1 MYAQVLVFL
10 PIRSKTSPFFD
21 YDIPPAMERQIQPGV
36 LVVVPLRQRVLPGI
50 VMALVETPA
59 VPDTRPIQSV
69 LDPDPA
75 LPPRLLNLARWMA
88 RETLTP
94 MHKCVLTM
102 LPPGLRPQAYLRL
115 SPQVLAM
122 PQDLTDE
129 FIKGSGVL
137 KSEVTLAAKALMHLL
152 LERGPLKSSQIARA
166 LKDIDWHQARHYLQK
181 RGYIKTERRL
191 RLPHPHPKTVRM
203 VRLAAPRAMWEEGF
217 KGLRYQDRDHY
228 RKILSFL
235 EAEGQPVEVNVV
247 YAETGAALYQ
257 LKTLVRRDLASFSRQ
272 EVIRDPLADRI
283 YTPETPPPLT
293 PDQEAAWAVIQD
305 ELAGGIGQRPC
316 PTGEGIGQRPRPTV
330 SGPTTAVSCG
340 GAVTTN
346 GRHSARAPTPIL
358 LMGVTGSGKT
368 ELYLRATEEVLAQG
382 RCALILV
389 PEISLT
395 PQTVQRF
402 AVRFPGQVGLWHS
415 GMSEGERYDTWRRA
429 RQDDIKIVVG
439 ARSAL
444 FTPFPKLGLIVLDE
458 EEDTSYKQKRRPYY
472 HAREVA
478 EELARRTG
486 ALLIM
491 GSATPTL
498 EATLRAQEGRYRML
512 QLSRR
517 VLGHRRRIADWQVH
531 LHLSGSRYRPLEE
544 DKQSV
549 GQRGARP
556 CPTDRNKKRPLEA
569 WTIGLPP
576 VQVVDMRAE
585 LKAGNRSIF
594 SHALQDAVDRALHRK
609 EQVILFLNRR
619 GTATY
624 VFCRDCGW
632 VAQCPRCD
640 IPLTYHGGLGIL
652 LCHRC
657 GYRGASVNVKRDLA
671 QQERAVQRAR
681 CPQCGSGRVRAFG
694 LGTSGLETRIYERWP
709 EAYVLRWARD
719 TARTHAAHQAILG
732 RFARG
737 EADILVGTQMIAR
750 GLDLPA
756 VTVVGIISADTGLNL
771 PDFRAAE
778 RTFQLLTQVAGRAG
792 RGLMGGRVILQTYH
806 PEHYAIQHAA
816 IHDYAGFAK
825 QELAFR
831 HEAGYP
837 PFIRLARFVYRHP
850 SASHAQEAA
859 EALATTLK
867 RALEAAG
874 LPMSDLIGPSP
885 AFFTRVR
892 GRYRW
897 QIILRSVDPTTFL
910 REISIPAGW
919 IVDIDPVDVL

>member
-21 YDIPPAMERQIQPGV
+21 YAIPPDLARQIQPGV
-36 LVVVPLRQRVLPGI
+36 LVVVPLRKRVLPGI
-50 VMALVETPA
+50 VMALVEIPA

-102 LPPGLRPQAYLRL
+102 LPPGLRPQAYLHL
-115 SPQVLAM
+115 SPQVIAM

-129 FIKGSGVL
+129 FIKDSGVL
-137 KSEVTLAAKALMHLL
+137 KAEVDLEADAALAAKALMHLL

-166 LKDIDWHQARHYLQK
+166 LKDIDWHRARHYLQK

-203 VRLAAPRAMWEEGF
+203 VRLAAPHTEWEEGF
-217 KGLRYQDRDHY
+217 KGLRYKDRDHY
-228 RKILSFL
+228 REILGFL
-235 EAEGQPVEVNVV
+235 EDEEQPVEVNVV
-247 YAETGAALYQ
+247 YAETGAELYQ
-257 LKTLVRRDLASFSRQ
+257 LKTLVRRGLASFSRQ
-272 EVIRDPLADRI
+272 EVIRDPLAERI
-283 YTPETPPPLT
+283 YTPEVPPPLT
-293 PDQEAAWAVIQD
+293 PDQQAAWEVIQA
-305 ELAGGIGQRPC
+305 EL
-316 PTGEGIGQRPRPTV
+316 TV
-330 SGPTTAVSCG
+330 DSHLPLSKDLERGTEEVRLP
-340 GAVTTN
+340 
-346 GRHSARAPTPIL
+346 PIL

-368 ELYLRATEEVLAQG
+368 ELYLRATAEVLAQG

-395 PQTVQRF
+395 PQTVRRF

-429 RQDDIKIVVG
+429 RQGDIKIVVG

-444 FTPFPKLGLIVLDE
+444 FTPFPRLGLIVLDE

-478 EELARRTG
+478 EELARCTG
-486 ALLIM
+486 ALLIL

-498 EATLRAQEGRYRML
+498 ESTLHAQEGRYRML

-517 VLGHRRRIADWQVH
+517 VLGHRRRIADWQSH

-544 DKQSV
+544 SV
-549 GQRGARP
+549 VERRGSIP
-556 CPTDRNKKRPLEA
+556 QPPDPNQKRTLEA

-594 SHALQDAVDRALHRK
+594 SRALQNAVDDALAAKTTNHPG

-624 VFCRDCGW
+624 IFCRDCGW

-640 IPLTYHGGLGIL
+640 IPLTYHGGLGAL

-657 GYRGASVNVKRDLA
+657 GYREASIRDLA
-671 QQERAVQRAR
+671 QQRRAH
-681 CPQCGSGRVRAFG
+681 CPKCGSPRVRAFG
-694 LGTSGLETRIYERWP
+694 LGTAGLETRVYERWP
-709 EAYVLRWARD
+709 EAYVLRWDRD

-750 GLDLPA
+750 GLDLPG

-816 IHDYAGFAK
+816 IHDYAGFAT

-837 PFIRLARFVYRHP
+837 PYIRLARLVYRHP
-850 SASHAQEAA
+850 SAKHAQEAA
-859 EALATTLK
+859 EALAMTLR
-867 RALEAAG
+867 RALEDAG
-874 LPMSDLIGPSP
+874 LPASDLIGPAP

-897 QIILRSVDPTTFL
+897 QILLRSVDPAAFL